1 MNTIIVDD
9 DIITQDIIES
19 YSGKTNV
26 LNVVK
31 KCSDA
36 MEASEI
42 LLKEKIDLIFLD
54 VMLPEMTGFD
64 LMKNFNGNRPQVIM
78 MTSEK
83 NFASDAF
90 DLDVTD
96 FLVKPIAFPRF
107 LKAVSKAK
115 KNYDSQEHPGT
126 DENIFVKA
134 NGRLLKINSKDIFL
148 IEALS
153 DYVAVHTSAKRYIV
167 HSSMKSIEQKLS
179 TNDFIRIHNSFIA
192 RIDMITEIE
201 DGTIVINNKI
211 VPVSRAHRK
220 DLMNRLKLL

>member
-19 YSGKTNV
+19 YSKKTNI
-26 LNVVK
+26 LSVVK

-42 LLKEKIDLIFLD
+42 LLKENIDLIFLD
-54 VMLPEMTGFD
+54 VMMPEMTGFD
-64 LMKNFNGNRPQVIM
+64 LMKNFNGTRPQIIV

-96 FLVKPIAFPRF
+96 FLVKPISFPRF

-115 KNYDSQEHPGT
+115 KNHDSQDHST
-126 DENIFVKA
+126 MDENIFVKA
-134 NGRLLKINSKDIFL
+134 NGRLLKINSKEIFL

-153 DYVAVHTSAKRYIV
+153 DYVAVHTSEKKYIV
-167 HSSMKSIEQKLS
+167 HSSMKSIEQNLS
-179 TNDFIRIHNSFIA
+179 SNDFIRIHNSFIA
-192 RIDMITEIE
+192 RVDMITEIE
-201 DGTIVINNKI
+201 DGTIIINKKI